1 MRFIQALAL
10 CTSLG
15 CATAEQVKVLQ
26 QKVDQLEMEIAQLQQ
41 QPKILIQGEAIEG
54 EINVPAGTGGDE
66 ETAKK
71 LIKEIDSMM
80 KSGKSAEAVKAFA
93 ELKKQHGGTVAYKK
107 AGAKLEAQ
115 VKNMGKTVSNAAMQ
129 PNIEKWYVDG
139 ELDLDSGLTFLV
151 FWEVWCPHCKKHMP
165 LLNDTYNKLSGKGLK
180 VVGLTR
186 LSKGVSEDKVTSY
199 IAENDLQYPIAKD
212 KGAIAEY
219 FGVRGI
225 PSAALVKDGKIV
237 WSGHPAKIT
246 DQDLQGWL

>member
-1 MRFIQALAL
+1 MRFIRPRPLHFRPCNRRA
-10 CTSLG
+10 G
-15 CATAEQVKVLQ
+15 HVVQ

-66 ETAKK
+66 ETAKT

-93 ELKKQHGGTVAYKK
+93 ELKKQHGGTMAYKK

-115 VKNMGKTVSNAAMQ
+115 VKNMGKAVSNAAMQ

-180 VVGLTR
+180 VVGLTDCPR
-186 LSKGVSEDKVTSY
+186 VS
-199 IAENDLQYPIAKD
+199 AKT
-212 KGAIAEY
+212 K
-219 FGVRGI
+219 
-225 PSAALVKDGKIV
+225 
-237 WSGHPAKIT
+237 
-246 DQDLQGWL
+246 